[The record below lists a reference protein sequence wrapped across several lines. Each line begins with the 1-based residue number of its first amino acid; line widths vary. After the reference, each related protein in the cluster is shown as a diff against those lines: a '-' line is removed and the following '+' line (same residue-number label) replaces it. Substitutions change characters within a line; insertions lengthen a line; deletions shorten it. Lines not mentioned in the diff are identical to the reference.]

1 MNADILINEK
11 KELRKLQKLLG
22 TEMAKGKYKDTQK
35 ILQYKGDIKNKK
47 LKIGNITKNMISQL

>member
-1 MNADILINEK
+1 MNADILISEK

-22 TEMAKGKYKDTQK
+22 IELAKGKYKDTQK
-35 ILQYKGDIKNKK
+35 ILDYKGDIKNKK